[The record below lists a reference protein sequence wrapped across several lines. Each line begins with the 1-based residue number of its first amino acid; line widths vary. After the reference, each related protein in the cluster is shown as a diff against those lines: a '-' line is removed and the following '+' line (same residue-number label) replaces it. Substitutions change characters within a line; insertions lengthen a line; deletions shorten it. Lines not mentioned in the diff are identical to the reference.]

1 MADDRMKNDDLQR
14 NMGAGD
20 KGQNYGG
27 QQSPGQNGPG
37 LANKQR
43 PANMLV
49 VSKVVVAK
57 KERKTWKTTRK
68 ISAPV
73 EPDRP
78 EVRIVAVRIAN

>member
-1 MADDRMKNDDLQR
+1 MTISRETWVPAIRARIMAVSSHRADRARIRVTSNRLV
-14 NMGAGD
+14 
-20 KGQNYGG
+20 
-27 QQSPGQNGPG
+27 
-37 LANKQR
+37 
-43 PANMLV
+43 NMLV

-78 EVRIVAVRIAN
+78 EVRIVAVRIDS

>member
-1 MADDRMKNDDLQR
+1 MTISRETWVLAIRARIMVVNSHRADRARIRITGNRLV
-14 NMGAGD
+14 
-20 KGQNYGG
+20 
-27 QQSPGQNGPG
+27 
-37 LANKQR
+37 
-43 PANMLV
+43 NMLV

-78 EVRIVAVRIAN
+78 EVRIVAVRIDS